1 MIHDVIGFCI
11 AGFIGAVL
19 YALSEMKGIKQQE
32 AVWAERDAEY
42 KQSLI
47 ENDVVY

>member
-1 MIHDVIGFCI
+1 MHDIIGFCI

-19 YALSEMKGIKQQE
+19 YALYEMKGIKQQE
-32 AVWAERDAEY
+32 AIWAKEDAEY
-42 KQSLI
+42 QASLI